1 MINKIAI
8 TLMICGLATQ
18 GLFGDVFEDLAAYEY
33 GDESKA
39 GEAVEALLQETPVDE
54 YARLEQGLIG
64 IVASKDATQTGKAI
78 ACRMLQQV
86 GTEKCIPA
94 VSALL
99 GDETL
104 SHYARLV
111 LEQLKGEKADQAMR
125 DALQRAPAKVKAG
138 LLGSL
143 GERRDA
149 KAVPLAGQLAQSD
162 NPDVATAAIRALGKI
177 GGSQAAQRLAAL
189 KPGQLLVPIQ
199 MQAMVMCAAS
209 LSGNEAAALCETVL
223 AGTYSPSRIAA
234 LRALASA
241 DAAKA
246 APMIAKALKGDDL
259 QLRKGALGI
268 VADTKGAALTQAMLG
283 LLGALSPERKAG
295 LVLALGSRGDK
306 AALDSVTKL
315 IKSGETVVRDAAIK
329 AVSKLGDAGTVRIL
343 LGMADSPALIAGVAE
358 AIARMT
364 ADKVDQALADALE
377 EASLRKAAIEASIA
391 RRCTAAVPGLLK
403 LAKAVDAATRKDAW
417 AGLAA
422 LADVSHMDAI
432 MKALV
437 ETRQAQELAYAEE
450 TVKKVTSRAED
461 KGKCFKVIA
470 NYFDKVPDATKGVI
484 LTLGAVSGDADALA
498 MERKALASGNK
509 ALYGQA
515 LRALAAWPNASAA
528 EDLLKLAK
536 GAPEKVDR
544 LVALRGYIRIAGLE
558 TARLTGAQRT
568 QMLKTAMGLADRT
581 DEKKQVVSSL
591 QNAPTLEAL
600 NMLKQYMADPA
611 LRAEAEMAAAT
622 LTWNLRTSHPAE
634 AIASA
639 QELLNSRNKTVADKA
654 SKTIAD
660 LTKARAYIRAWLV
673 SDTYRVKDKDGQAVH
688 KTAFPPEEGDKD
700 VTWKRLVKGIGK
712 DTVNLETA
720 LGAMARSCVYVK
732 TTLESPSD
740 QTVRLALGSDD
751 GIKAWLNGKLVH
763 DHWVTRGCTPG
774 QDVAKAKLNKGRN
787 VLLLKITNEGTHWA
801 FSCSLTQQGGMP
813 VKGLRVRPQ

>member
-8 TLMICGLATQ
+8 TLVICGLATQ
-18 GLFGDVFEDLAAYEY
+18 VLFGDVFEDLADYEY

-39 GEAVEALLQETPVDE
+39 GEALEALLQETPVDE
-54 YARLEQGLIG
+54 YGRLEQGLIG
-64 IVASKDATQTGKAI
+64 VVASKDATQTGKAI

-111 LEQLKGEKADQAMR
+111 LERLKGEKADQAMR

-162 NPDVATAAIRALGKI
+162 DPDVATAAIRALGKI

-189 KPGQLLVPIQ
+189 KPRRVLVPVQ
-199 MQAMVMCAAS
+199 MQAMVTCAAS
-209 LSGNEAAALCETVL
+209 LSGDEAAALCETVL

-306 AALDSVTKL
+306 AALDSVTRL

-364 ADKVDQALADALE
+364 ADNIDQALVDALE
-377 EASLRKAAIEASIA
+377 EAGLRKAAIKASIA
-391 RRCTAAVPGLLK
+391 RGCTAAVPGLLK
-403 LAKAVDAATRKDAW
+403 LAADRDAATRKEAW
-417 AGLAA
+417 TGLAS
-422 LADVSHMDAI
+422 LAAEDHMDAI
-432 MKALV
+432 MKAV
-437 ETRQAQELAYAEE
+437 VQTRNAEDLADAEQAIKQ
-450 TVKKVTSRAED
+450 VTSRAED

-470 NYFDKVPDATKGVI
+470 NHFDKVTDSTKGVI
-484 LTLGAVSGDADALA
+484 LTLAAVSGDPDALA

-515 LRALAAWPNASAA
+515 LRALAAWPNASASA
-528 EDLLKLAK
+528 DLLKLAK
-536 GAPEKVDR
+536 GSSPKVDR

-558 TARLTGAQRT
+558 TARLTGAQQT

-581 DEKKQVVSSL
+581 DEKKQVVSGL

-600 NMLKQYMADPA
+600 NMLKQYMDDPA

-622 LTWNLRTSHPAE
+622 LIWNLRTSHPAE
-634 AIASA
+634 AIAAA
-639 QELLNSRNKTVADKA
+639 QELLKSRNKTVANKA

-660 LTKARAYIRAWLV
+660 LTKAQAYVRAWLV
-673 SDTYRVKDKDGQAVH
+673 SDVYRVKGKDGQAVH

-712 DTVNLETA
+712 ETLNLETA
-720 LGAMARSCVYVK
+720 IGPMERSCVYVK
-732 TTLESPSD
+732 TTLESPSE
-740 QTVRLALGSDD
+740 QTVRLELGSDD

-774 QDVAKAKLNKGRN
+774 QDVAKVKLNKGRN
-787 VLLLKITNEGTHWA
+787 VLLLKIANEGTHWA
-801 FSCSLTQQGGMP
+801 FSCRLRQQNGMP
-813 VKGLRVRPQ
+813 VEGLRVRPQ

>member
-8 TLMICGLATQ
+8 TLMICGLAAQ
-18 GLFGDVFEDLAAYEY
+18 GLFADVFEDLANYEY

-39 GEAVEALLQETPVDE
+39 GEAIEALLQETPVGE
-54 YARLEQGLIG
+54 YGRLEQGLIG
-64 IVASKDATQTGKAI
+64 VVASNDATQTGKAI

-99 GDETL
+99 GDEVL

-111 LEQLKGEKADQAMR
+111 LERLKDEKADQAMR
-125 DALQRAPAKVKAG
+125 DALQHAPAKVKTG

-162 NPDVATAAIRALGKI
+162 DPDVATAAIRALGKI

-189 KPGQLLVPIQ
+189 KPDRLLVPIQ
-199 MQAMVMCAAS
+199 MQAMVTCAAS
-209 LSGNEAAALCETVL
+209 LSGDEAAALCETVL

-246 APMIAKALKGDDL
+246 APMIAKALKGDNL

-306 AALDSVTKL
+306 AALDSVTRL

-343 LGMADSPALIAGVAE
+343 LGMADSPDLRARVAE
-358 AIARMT
+358 AISRMT
-364 ADKVDQALADALE
+364 DDKVDQALADALE
-377 EASLRKAAIEASIA
+377 EAGLRKSAIEASIA
-391 RRCTAAVPGLLK
+391 RGCTAAVPGLLK
-403 LAKAVDAATRKDAW
+403 LAADHDAATRKEAW

-422 LADVSHMDAI
+422 LAGEDHMDAI
-432 MKALV
+432 MKAV
-437 ETRQAQELAYAEE
+437 VQTRNPQDLADAEQAIKQ
-450 TVKKVTSRAED
+450 VTSRAED

-470 NYFDKVPDATKGVI
+470 DYFDKVPDATKGVI
-484 LTLGAVSGDADALA
+484 LTLGAVSGDPDALA

-509 ALYGQA
+509 ALYSQA
-515 LRALAAWPNASAA
+515 LRALA
-528 EDLLKLAK
+528 
-536 GAPEKVDR
+536 DR

-591 QNAPTLEAL
+591 QNATTLEAL
-600 NMLKQYMADPA
+600 NMLKQYMDDPA

-639 QELLNSRNKTVADKA
+639 QELLKSRNKTVADKA

-660 LTKARAYIRAWLV
+660 LTKARAYVRAWLV
-673 SDTYRVKDKDGQAVH
+673 SDTYRVKGKDGQAIH

-700 VTWKRLVKGIGK
+700 VTWKRLAKGIGK
-712 DTVNLETA
+712 DTINLEA
-720 LGAMARSCVYVK
+720 AIGAMEHSCVYVK
-732 TTLESPSD
+732 TTLESPSE

-751 GIKAWLNGKLVH
+751 GIKVWLNGKLVH

-774 QDVAKAKLNKGRN
+774 QDVAKVKLNKGRN
-787 VLLLKITNEGTHWA
+787 VLLLKISNEGTHWA
-801 FSCSLTQQGGMP
+801 FSCSLTQPNGTP